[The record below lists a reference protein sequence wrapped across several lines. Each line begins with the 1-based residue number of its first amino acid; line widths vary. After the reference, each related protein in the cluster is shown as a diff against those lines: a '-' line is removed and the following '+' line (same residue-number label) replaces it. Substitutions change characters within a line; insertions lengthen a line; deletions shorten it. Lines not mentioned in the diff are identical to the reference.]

1 MQLSKGIYFEFK
13 PASGTTVIGRHAYLV
28 FRDGKGGERVIR
40 GGVPDPDR
48 DGSRL
53 GAATMFV
60 GGNIT
65 VQADIPLRESKD
77 KYDVE
82 KGETAAT
89 RHARKLDLGG
99 RDPGK
104 VWKDMAAKAGEIG
117 EAGIDYNIIREQ
129 DKHNPEKDEV
139 AQTSNSVIRAVLE
152 AGKIDPDKALPP
164 DLDAEEFRGFKNNL
178 AKPQGGFDNTPQD
191 KPGRDEKPRRDGAD
205 GAEKPDKKSEPE
217 APATPD
223 HRSEAATP
231 EGAGRK
237 AARAEA
243 PKDDA
248 AAAEPRAAQTPEE
261 RAMMKRLGAEETI
274 GEIIGKDPAGVTRPE
289 LDRVIASDAFR
300 TPRHADFKPA
310 KDFVTAWFDNVYRD
324 LPIGTDESIAERRI
338 ATRPTPSRTPE
349 GGTVSDAA
357 FEIGNDLR
365 RRSGEGGVKPE
376 IMRLQTA
383 LNGLDRN
390 ALPLKRDG
398 VFGPK
403 TNRRLRTALATNGG
417 GAVRGAFF
425 KNLA

>member
-65 VQADIPLRESKD
+65 VQADIPLRDSKD
-77 KYDVE
+77 AYE
-82 KGETAAT
+82 EGETPET

-104 VWKDMAAKAGEIG
+104 IWKDMAARAGEIG
-117 EAGIDYNIIREQ
+117 KAGIDYNIIREQ
-129 DKHNPEKDEV
+129 DKQNPEKGEV
-139 AQTSNSVIRAVLE
+139 AQTSNSVIRAALE
-152 AGKIDPDKALPP
+152 AGKIDPVKALPP
-164 DLDAEEFRGFKNNL
+164 GRKADDFRGFKNNL
-178 AKPQGGFDNTPQD
+178 AKPQGGFANKPQD
-191 KPGRDEKPRRDGAD
+191 KPDPGRKPAPDGARGEEKPEGRPGTQSPPTP
-205 GAEKPDKKSEPE
+205 GPQSE
-217 APATPD
+217 APASAP
-223 HRSEAATP
+223 AP
-231 EGAGRK
+231 EGSDRM
-237 AARAEA
+237 AARPAY
-243 PKDDA
+243 DA
-248 AAAEPRAAQTPEE
+248 APVPQTPEE
-261 RAMMKRLGAEETI
+261 RAMMKRIGGDETI
-274 GEIIGKDPAGVTRPE
+274 GEIIGKDPARVTRPE
-289 LDRVIASDAFR
+289 LDQVIASDAFR
-300 TPRHADFKPA
+300 TPGHADFKPA
-310 KDFVTAWFDNVYRD
+310 KDFVTAWFDNVCRD

-357 FEIGNDLR
+357 FEIGNDLL

-425 KNLA
+425 RNLA